1 VDPKYVKAVKR
12 LSDLIRTL
20 EAVSLDSPDI
30 VTWLRSIVF
39 DLDLPRTLIEY
50 LEDPHAT
57 SPLVQQVCRV
67 LIMLLR
73 LSEAKDAPPDF
84 AERVQAVLLPD
95 PGALSSAVFAVLQ
108 APLGEGKH
116 DLDAVVSL
124 LTLSGVALRFS
135 GTSFDKKWLAERA
148 LDLLEQGEHLE
159 VLCNYLVAFAVNTSE
174 ETALE
179 LLSRHAKSPIF
190 GEVLSALLNEPLGVG
205 SSEFFTSDS
214 AGATSRAQVLAGL
227 LFENNSFLYKND
239 LRIVLEVLVRELPE
253 SARQES
259 EDSALSE
266 AYVDC
271 VGAVLEA
278 CNTCGVDAM
287 DAIRVFSEVARD
299 ELVPP
304 ELSERITLALETAD
318 RHPEEEG

>member
-20 EAVSLDSPDI
+20 EVVSLDTPDI
-30 VTWLRSIVF
+30 VNWLRSIVF
-39 DLDLPRTLIEY
+39 DLDLLRTLIGY
-50 LEDPHAT
+50 LEDPNAT

-67 LIMLLR
+67 LLMLLR
-73 LSEAKDAPPDF
+73 LSEAKEAPRDF

-95 PGALSSAVFAVLQ
+95 PGELPAAVFAVLE

-116 DLDAVVSL
+116 DLDAAVAMF
-124 LTLSGVALRFS
+124 TLAGVALRFQ

-159 VLCNYLVAFAVNTSE
+159 VLCNYLVTFAVNTSE

-205 SSEFFTSDS
+205 SSELFTSDS

-253 SARQES
+253 CARQE
-259 EDSALSE
+259 SALSE

-278 CNTCGVDAM
+278 CNACGVDPT

-304 ELSERITLALETAD
+304 ELSERITLALETAE
-318 RHPEEEG
+318 RHPEESG

>member
-20 EAVSLDSPDI
+20 EVVSFDTPDI
-30 VTWLRSIVF
+30 ANWLRSIVF
-39 DLDLPRTLIEY
+39 DLDILRTLIEY
-50 LEDPHAT
+50 LEDPLAT

-73 LSEAKDAPPDF
+73 LSEANDAPRDF

-95 PGALSSAVFAVLQ
+95 PGPLRAAVFAVLQ
-108 APLGEGKH
+108 APLGEGKN
-116 DLDAVVSL
+116 DLHAVVSL
-124 LTLSGVALRFS
+124 FTLSGVALRFP

-205 SSEFFTSDS
+205 SSEFFTSDC

-253 SARQES
+253 CARQE
-259 EDSALSE
+259 ESALSE

-278 CNTCGVDAM
+278 CNACGVDPTE
-287 DAIRVFSEVARD
+287 AIRVFSEVARD

-318 RHPEEEG
+318 RHPEELG